1 MSGLLRRVWREQAFD
16 PGLLGILVNPFYIAR
31 RALIRRLRA
40 VAPAIGG
47 RVLDVGCG
55 QRPYQK
61 LFDVREYVGLELD
74 TPENRAK
81 PADVFY
87 DGMTFPFPD
96 ASFDSVI
103 CNQVLEHVFEPER
116 FLAEVVRILCPRGRL
131 LLSVPFVWDEHEQ
144 PFDFARYSSFGL
156 RALLERNGLR
166 VTEMHRTVSDGALLA
181 QLSIA
186 MVHKRLWRAGALGKL
201 ATMLW
206 AVPATL
212 AGVTIA
218 RLLPCTRDLFLDNV
232 VVAEKD
238 VLHG

>member
-1 MSGLLRRVWREQAFD
+1 VWREQAFD
-16 PGLLGILVNPFYIAR
+16 PSLLGILVNPFFIAR

-40 VAPAIGG
+40 VAPAISG

-61 LFDVREYVGLELD
+61 LFTTQEYVGLELD
-74 TPENRAK
+74 TPENRTK

-87 DGMTFPFPD
+87 DGKTFPFPA

-103 CNQVLEHVFEPER
+103 CNQVLEHVFEPDR
-116 FLAEVVRILCPRGRL
+116 FLAEVTRVLRPEGRL

-144 PFDFARYSSFGL
+144 PYDFARYSSFGL

-166 VTEMHRTVSDGALLA
+166 VLEMHRTVADGSLLA

-186 MVHKRLWRAGALGKL
+186 MVHKRLWKSGAMGKII
-201 ATMLW
+201 TMLW

-212 AGVTIA
+212 AGITVA

-232 VVAEKD
+232 VMAVKGEPYE
-238 VLHG
+238 